1 MDGIKVD
8 PGELRASAGV
18 ARALGAELDGP
29 VGVALGASAAG
40 AGRLAGW
47 AVAQGLGR
55 LADGWAAPLA
65 AVRDRLADTAANLEA
80 NAEGYLRTD
89 RAIADAWKAPVAR

>member
-18 ARALGAELDGP
+18 ARALGVELDGP
-29 VGVALGASAAG
+29 VGVALGASTAG

-47 AVAQGLGR
+47 AVARGLGR

-65 AVRDRLADTAANLEA
+65 ALRGRLADTAANLES
-80 NAEGYLRTD
+80 NADSHVRTD
-89 RAIADAWKAPVAR
+89 QAVADLWKAPVAR